1 MILINANA
9 ITSINLALQYRYSS
23 VPLPSLP
30 PNSSNPPSNSTTTAA
45 ATYQAGAYDYTLS
58 LSSSPT
64 LGLVCNTAQ
73 NDSHPCHS
81 SLYIIFPSFERTV
94 VKSMRKM
101 DWVDVAASAGAYY
114 SFVQFLSWILSGLA
128 LGH

>member
-23 VPLPSLP
+23 VPLPSLLS
-30 PNSSNPPSNSTTTAA
+30 NSSNPPSNSTTTA

-64 LGLVCNTAQ
+64 FGLVCNTSQ
-73 NDSHPCHS
+73 NDSYPCHS
-81 SLYIIFPSFERTV
+81 SLYINIPSFKRTV
-94 VKSMRKM
+94 VKSTKAM